1 MEKMR
6 AWMAVLPLV
15 VALLVVG
22 CGGGTTGAPDAT
34 AGASPSPALTS
45 TPVAIPIVDVSEQY
59 TATIQTEKGDLT
71 LELFASDAPV
81 TVSNFIYLA
90 RQGFYDDTTFH
101 RVIPGYVAQGG
112 DPTGAGSGGPG
123 YFIKDEITERTH
135 VEGALS
141 MVNFGYPDTAGSQ
154 FFITYKAQPQLDGRY
169 SVFGQLVSG
178 MDVME
183 QLTPGDVL
191 QDPDF
196 VGDRVIRIT
205 VEEG

>member
-1 MEKMR
+1 
-6 AWMAVLPLV
+6 MAVLTAV
-15 VALLVVG
+15 MVLLLAG
-22 CGGGTTGAPDAT
+22 CSGCSTGGPEPTVT
-34 AGASPSPALTS
+34 ASPSPGPTA
-45 TPVAIPIVDVSEQY
+45 TPLAIPIVDVSKEY
-59 TATIQTEKGDLT
+59 TVTIETEKGDLT
-71 LELFASDAPV
+71 LELFAADAPI
-81 TVSNFIYLA
+81 TVSNFVHLA

-112 DPTGAGSGGPG
+112 DPTGDGNGGPG
-123 YFIKDEITERTH
+123 YFIEDEITEHTH

-169 SVFGQLVSG
+169 SVFGQLVDG
-178 MDVME
+178 MDVLK

-191 QDPDF
+191 QDPGF
-196 VGDRVIRIT
+196 VGDRVIRIR

>member
-1 MEKMR
+1 MR
-6 AWMAVLPLV
+6 AWMAVLALV

-22 CGGGTTGAPDAT
+22 CSGGATVSPDAT
-34 AGASPSPALTS
+34 ATASPSQAPTS
-45 TPVAIPIVDVSEQY
+45 TPMAIPIVDVSKEY
-59 TATIQTEKGDLT
+59 IVTIETEKGDLT
-71 LELFASDAPV
+71 LELFASDAPI
-81 TVSNFIYLA
+81 TVSNFVYLA

-112 DPTGAGSGGPG
+112 DPTGAGNGGPG

-141 MVNFGYPDTAGSQ
+141 MANFGYPDTAGSQ

-178 MDVME
+178 MDVLE

-191 QDPDF
+191 QDAGF

-205 VEEG
+205 VEER